1 MQEVY
6 QRLLSTQEQ
15 RLTSLLRS
23 AALWKR
29 HWQDKERSTLRML
42 VDQTRERQ
50 RAANAVKRD
59 AV

>member
-1 MQEVY
+1 M
-6 QRLLSTQEQ
+6 STQQQ

-29 HWQDKERSTLRML
+29 NWRERERSTLRMV

-50 RAANAVKRD
+50 RAANAANGEK
-59 AV
+59 